1 MLGWLDSVLLIIQI
15 VWMVVSHRESS
26 LLTGVMTM
34 VRLLILILVVTRSLA
49 LMVGYLLALVMG
61 QVFSP
66 VVDC

>member
-49 LMVGYLLALVMG
+49 LMVGHLLALVMG